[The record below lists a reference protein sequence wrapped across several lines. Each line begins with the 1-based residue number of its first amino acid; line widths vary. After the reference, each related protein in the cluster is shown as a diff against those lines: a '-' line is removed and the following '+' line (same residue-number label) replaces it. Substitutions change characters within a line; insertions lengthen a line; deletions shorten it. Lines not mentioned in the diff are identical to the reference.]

1 MFVYQ
6 RKDHCLCSELTSPH
20 HDNYCFCVKKIASL
34 NMRDLI
40 RHYTMLLK
48 RRRSEDSGT
57 ESQPLLSSHSS
68 VASFGTGNVGTYDS
82 ETTDCE
88 TEIILIPPGGLS
100 VAPQRTG
107 IQRPYIWNE
116 LDSSVVDVCVHE
128 KEKFPYIS
136 QFSHL
141 NEILDISQKSLIQTK
156 DYNNYTENEVPKTQ
170 SSLVTIFAIWNTIMG
185 TSLLA
190 MPWGME
196 RAGLFPGI
204 FVNIVIAALCL
215 YTCYL
220 ILRINEDHGVIGH
233 HNEVSELARILLGKW
248 AEFIARVFSLIV
260 LIGSNIV
267 YWVLMSNFLYHTV
280 RFFYGYVTSINN
292 LPPNSTVLCLKR
304 ETSNITNVDITQST
318 LFDQIWDI
326 YSTTPIILAILM
338 FPLLNFKSPTFFTKF
353 NSLGTLSVMYLLIF
367 VAVKASTWGINMDS
381 WVIEFNIKSTFCALS
396 GMLSL
401 SYFIHNIIISIMRSN
416 RNPKKN
422 TRDLSIAFLLVT
434 FTYMFIGVIFYI
446 CFPLPKDCI
455 EDNILNNFDKFDT
468 MTIIARLLL
477 LFQLFT
483 VFPLISFMLRTDVLK
498 NIKLYTNNLVYEFSY
513 WRVIIVNFVIVTICI
528 LFACF
533 LPKIGTLIR
542 YTGALSGLVYIFFLP
557 SLMKI
562 ASLMKKEKLT
572 PIKFVAYIL
581 IVIFGFLNLISQFF
595 IIDK

>member
-1 MFVYQ
+1 M
-6 RKDHCLCSELTSPH
+6 S
-20 HDNYCFCVKKIASL
+20 A
-34 NMRDLI
+34 
-40 RHYTMLLK
+40 
-48 RRRSEDSGT
+48 
-57 ESQPLLSSHSS
+57 
-68 VASFGTGNVGTYDS
+68 TG
-82 ETTDCE
+82 
-88 TEIILIPPGGLS
+88 
-100 VAPQRTG
+100 
-107 IQRPYIWNE
+107 
-116 LDSSVVDVCVHE
+116 
-128 KEKFPYIS
+128 
-136 QFSHL
+136 
-141 NEILDISQKSLIQTK
+141 IQTK
-156 DYNNYTENEVPKTQ
+156 DPNDYVDIEMVPKTQ
-170 SSLVTIFAIWNTIMG
+170 GSLVTVFAIWNTIMG

-204 FVNIVIAALCL
+204 LVNIVVAALCL

-220 ILRINEDHGVIGH
+220 ILRINEDHGVNGH
-233 HNEVSELARILLGKW
+233 QNEVSDLARILLGKW
-248 AEFIARVFSLIV
+248 AEFIARIFSLIV

-267 YWVLMSNFLYHTV
+267 YWVLMSNFLYHSV
-280 RFFYGYVTSINN
+280 RVLYGYLLSING
-292 LPPNSTVLCLKR
+292 LPTNSTVICPKNS
-304 ETSNITNVDITQST
+304 SNVTVVDPLDSKAEG
-318 LFDQIWDI
+318 FDRIWDI
-326 YSTTPIILAILM
+326 YSTTPVILAVLM

-367 VAVKASTWGINMDS
+367 VAVKSSTWGINMDS

-416 RNPKKN
+416 RNPKN
-422 TRDLSIAFLLVT
+422 NNRDLSIAFLLVT
-434 FTYMFIGVIFYI
+434 FTYMFIGVVFYI
-446 CFPLPKDCI
+446 CFPLAKDCI
-455 EDNILNNFDKFDT
+455 EDNILNNFEKFDT
-468 MTIIARLLL
+468 MTIVARLLL

-483 VFPLISFMLRTDVLK
+483 VFPLISFMLRTDVFK
-498 NIKLYTNNLVYEFSY
+498 NINLYTNNLAYEFSY
-513 WRVIIVNFVIVTICI
+513 RKVVAVNIVIVTICI

-572 PIKFVAYIL
+572 FVKLTVYVL